1 MYRKAI
7 SVTIVTIF
15 LLLLPVSSLPT
26 IHVAMAAMDKPI
38 LVLEG
43 APGTY
48 SAGKVEAA
56 LTQMGY
62 RGEIFIVRSEEDLNK
77 AWAKRNKYAIMWIAY
92 HAFRDN
98 AFLRDWLAA
107 KSEEIKSWVHDIGGT
122 IIACTKDA
130 EDDPLSALFGLTK
143 ISVPPEVDEI
153 PLTPDTPFAVGVPEG
168 KLSSSGGFC
177 TFAYATPLPSWV
189 QYVVATKDDNPAI
202 VAGKYGKGCLI
213 LGPAEWVDTT
223 DAYKPGTDDWDAFW
237 TNLFNWIDVTSE
249 WVPPPPEVYTKEEVD
264 RLIDEAVNRAVQQAL
279 ASIWPTPSTAVA
291 FGLFGV
297 ILGIIAIAISAIALR
312 RR

>member
-1 MYRKAI
+1 MTKRI
-7 SVTIVTIF
+7 ILVTALFSLLI
-15 LLLLPVSSLPT
+15 LLLPITHAVT
-26 IHVAMAAMDKPI
+26 AKMEKPI

-56 LTQMGY
+56 LKQMGY

-77 AWAKRNKYAIMWIAY
+77 AWAKRNKYAIMLIAY

-98 AFLRDWLAA
+98 AFLRNWLAA
-107 KSEEIKSWVHDIGGT
+107 KGEEIKSWVYDIGGT
-122 IIACTKDA
+122 ILACTKDA

-153 PLTPDTPFAVGVPEG
+153 PLTPNTPFAAGVPEG

-177 TFAYATPLPSWV
+177 TFAYAEPLPSWV
-189 QYVVATKDDNPAI
+189 QYVVATKDGYPAI

-223 DAYKPGTDDWDAFW
+223 DAYKPGTEDWDTFW
-237 TNLFNWIDVTSE
+237 TNLFNRIDETSE
-249 WVPPPPEVYTKEEVD
+249 WVPPPPDVYTKEEVD
-264 RLIDEAVNRAVQQAL
+264 RLIEEAINRAVEKAL
-279 ASIWPTPSTAVA
+279 SSIWPTPTTAVA
-291 FGLFGV
+291 FGLFG
-297 ILGIIAIAISAIALR
+297 IMLGIIAIAISVVALR
-312 RR
+312 LRYK